1 MSAMKPVKDEENIS
15 TEKLFFSA
23 YAYVN
28 VQTSE
33 ETLRISHEDLEKQQK
48 WRFSAC
54 RIYSWAKQLKAS
66 ASVLK
71 LSQVNLNSEPSFL

>member
-1 MSAMKPVKDEENIS
+1 MKPVKDEGNIS
-15 TEKLFFSA
+15 TENPFFSA

-33 ETLRISHEDLEKQQK
+33 DALCISHEDLEKQQK
-48 WRFSAC
+48 WHFSAC

-66 ASVLK
+66 VSVLK
-71 LSQVNLNSEPSFL
+71 LSQVNLNSEPSLL